1 MRHYIFITAI
11 LFCSFISAFSQTT
24 PKRELRGV
32 WISSVSNLDWPSSK
46 TASVATQQKELREML
61 NTLKNAGINTVFLQ
75 VRPSSD
81 ALYQSTLEPWSEWL
95 TGTQGTAPSPLWD
108 PLSFAITEAHA
119 RGMELHAWINPFRA
133 VVSTSSSSVHSS
145 HISVTQPSYI
155 LTFGTKKFLD
165 PGQQVVRNYVESVIM
180 DIVNRYD
187 VDGIH
192 FDDYFYPYPETGI
205 SFNDATTFANEPRG
219 FSNIDD
225 WRRDNVNIFV
235 QQIKNAI
242 VAAKPHVRFGISPFG
257 IWKTGTPSGISG
269 MSAYSAIWCDAVAWL
284 TAQSVDYVMPQLYW
298 QIGGAQDY
306 NSLLTWWITQ
316 RNSRDVFSGNGAY
329 RLEPTSSDWAATE
342 IGNQLRYNRT
352 TTPTSG
358 MSLFR
363 AEQITANTKSIFD
376 TLKNR
381 VFNYNTINPA
391 LTWRNAVAPNAPTG
405 LAATANAGRVSL
417 SWSAPTAASD
427 GDDARW
433 YVVYRSLSSGVDVT
447 AASSI
452 VGRVYGSATSFV
464 DSTSSSST
472 TYYYKVS
479 ALDKYLNESAA
490 SSEVQYTGT
499 IVTLDDFEASAGRFT
514 SNPTVSGSTAGLS
527 TSSTTSRTTT
537 EAYGGTGS
545 LRIILIDNTSLPDNW
560 TARILSGGGSP
571 ASNYQMG
578 TTGYIGF
585 WMKTTTA
592 PPNAQAYVFIDENL
606 TSAIEKSPA
615 ISVDNS
621 GAWTLYQYNL
631 AGSGWTA
638 FTGNGVINGPITTLD
653 AIYITGNNTA
663 TTCTLF
669 VDNVSYDV
677 AAPLPV
683 ELLAFSG
690 SLSDINNIEL
700 QWSTATEINS
710 FAFEIEKTDGLN
722 GGSGWKTI
730 ALIPAA
736 GNSNSPKQYVFTD
749 NNPVHGKQYYRL
761 KMIDTDGSF
770 EYSHTV
776 EVNNNATPVQYA
788 LEQNYPNPFNPNTT
802 ILYQLPAESKVT
814 LSVYNVLGEQ
824 VSTLVDEVKTAGVH
838 FVDFNASALPS
849 GMYVYRLQAGEFTS
863 VRKMVI
869 TK

>member
-1 MRHYIFITAI
+1 MNFVKLAVTLTVLISFTIFPQI
-11 LFCSFISAFSQTT
+11 T
-24 PKRELRGV
+24 PKRELRGA
-32 WISSVSNLDWPSSK
+32 WISTVSNLDWPSSK
-46 TASVATQQKELREML
+46 YSSPATQQTELRTML
-61 NTLKNAGINTVFLQ
+61 NTLKNAGVNTVFLQ

-81 ALYQSTLEPWSEWL
+81 ALYQSSLEPWSEWL

-108 PLSFAITEAHA
+108 PLSFAIAEAHA

-165 PGQQVVRNYVESVIM
+165 PGQQVVRNYVQSVIM

-192 FDDYFYPYPETGI
+192 FDDYFYPYPETGV

-219 FSNIDD
+219 FTNIDN

-235 QQIKNAI
+235 QQIKDAI

-257 IWKTGTPSGISG
+257 IWKSGTPSGISG
-269 MSAYSAIWCDAVAWL
+269 MSAYSEIWCDAVAWL

-306 NSLLTWWITQ
+306 YSLLNWWITQ
-316 RNSRDVFSGNGAY
+316 RNSRDIFSGNAAY
-329 RLEPTSSDWAATE
+329 RLEPSSSDWAADE

-352 TTPTSG
+352 TFPTSG

-363 AEQITANTKSIFD
+363 AEQITANTKGLFD

-381 VFNYNTINPA
+381 VFNYNTLNPA
-391 LTWRNAVAPNAPTG
+391 LTWRNAIAPNAPTG
-405 LAATANAGRVSL
+405 LSATASAGRVSL
-417 SWSAPTAASD
+417 SWTAPSAASD
-427 GDDARW
+427 GDEARW
-433 YVVYRSLSSGVDVT
+433 YVVYRASSAGVDVT
-447 AASSI
+447 AANSI
-452 VGRVYGSATSFV
+452 VGRVYANATSFV

-472 TYYYKVS
+472 TYFYKVS
-479 ALDKYLNESAA
+479 ALDKYLNESTPT
-490 SSEVQYTGT
+490 SEVQYTGT
-499 IVTLDDFEASAGRFT
+499 IVTLDNFEVSAGRFT
-514 SNPTVSGSTAGLS
+514 QSPTTSGSTAGIS
-527 TSSTTSRTTT
+527 TSSTATRTTS
-537 EAYGGTGS
+537 EAYGGSGS
-545 LRIILIDNTSLPDNW
+545 LRLIFIDDTNVSTNW
-560 TARILSGGGSP
+560 TVRLLSGGGTP
-571 ASNYQMG
+571 ANNYQMG

-592 PPNAQAYVFIDENL
+592 PPNATAQVLLDDNL
-606 TSAIEKSPA
+606 TTSIERSPA
-615 ISVDNS
+615 ITIDNS

-638 FTGNGVINGPITTLD
+638 FTGNGVINGPVMTLD
-653 AIYITGNNTA
+653 AIYFTGNNTA

-669 VDNVSYDV
+669 VDNVSYD
-677 AAPLPV
+677 AAAALPV
-683 ELLAFSG
+683 ELLAFNGTIST
-690 SLSDINNIEL
+690 NNQIEL
-700 QWSTATEINS
+700 NWSTATEINS
-710 FAFEIEKTDGLN
+710 YLFEIEKTTGLN

-730 ALIPAA
+730 GSIPAA
-736 GNSNSPKQYVFTD
+736 GNSNAPKEYAFTD
-749 NNPVHGKQYYRL
+749 IYPLYGKQYYRL

-770 EYSHTV
+770 EYSQAV
-776 EVNNNATPVQYA
+776 EVVNNSTPTEYA

-802 ILYQLPAESKVT
+802 IAYQLPVESKVT

-824 VSTLVDEVKTAGVH
+824 VAILVDEVKTPGIH
-838 FVDFNASALPS
+838 FADFNVSTLPS
-849 GMYVYRLQAGEFTS
+849 GMYVYVLKAGEFVS
-863 VRKMVI
+863 VKKMTLV
-869 TK
+869 K